1 MAPRFVLIT
10 GSSRGLGR
18 SMALALAQRGFSVLA
33 GVRRR
38 QDGDDLRAAAGGE
51 LTPVILDVA
60 SAESLEMA
68 RTEVERLTI
77 GHGLAGLVNNAGLAW
92 FGPLEQ
98 TPIDVIDRVF
108 RVNVSGVIATIQCFL
123 PLVRQARGRIVN
135 ISSINGRLS
144 FPFASIYNASK
155 FALEALSDSLR
166 VELAPWGIRVAVV
179 EPGATRTDIR
189 DLAVRAWAESR
200 ASLAPDQRDLYETP
214 FAKMS
219 QLIAQLDSTAA
230 GHAAVVEA
238 VYDGLAS
245 DVPRARYLAGE
256 DTVQLMQ
263 LAALPDAERD
273 AAFLGMFS

>member
-1 MAPRFVLIT
+1 MTRRFVLIT

-18 SMALALAQRGFSVLA
+18 SLALALAQRGFSVLA

-38 QDGDDLRAAAGGE
+38 QDGDELRAVAGGE

-60 SAESLEMA
+60 SAESFAMA
-68 RTEVERLTI
+68 RAEVERLTTR
-77 GHGLAGLVNNAGLAW
+77 HGLDGLINNAGVAW

-98 TPIDVIDRVF
+98 TPIEVIDRVF
-108 RVNVSGVIATIQCFL
+108 RVNVSGVIAAIQCFL
-123 PLVRQARGRIVN
+123 PLVRQAKGRIVN

-200 ASLAPDQRDLYETP
+200 ASLPPDQCALYAMP

-230 GHAAVVEA
+230 DHAAVVEA
-238 VYDGLAS
+238 VYDGLTS

>member
-1 MAPRFVLIT
+1 
-10 GSSRGLGR
+10 
-18 SMALALAQRGFSVLA
+18 MALALAQRGFSVLA

-38 QDGDDLRAAAGGE
+38 QDGDDLLVAAGGE
-51 LTPVILDVA
+51 LTPVIFDVA
-60 SAESLEMA
+60 SDESLAMA
-68 RTEVERLTI
+68 RTEVERLTG
-77 GHGLAGLVNNAGLAW
+77 GHGLAGLVNNAGLAS

-98 TPIDVIDRVF
+98 TPIDVIDRIL

-144 FPFASIYNASK
+144 FPFAAIYSASK

-189 DLAVRAWAESR
+189 DLAVRAWADGR
-200 ASLAPDQRDLYETP
+200 ASLAPDKRALYETP
-214 FAKMS
+214 FAKLT
-219 QLIAQLDSTAA
+219 QLVAQLDSTAA
-230 GHAAVVEA
+230 DHAAVVEA
-238 VYDGLAS
+238 VYDGLTS

-256 DTVQLMQ
+256 DTVQLRQ
-263 LAALPDAERD
+263 LAALPDTERD

>member
-1 MAPRFVLIT
+1 
-10 GSSRGLGR
+10 
-18 SMALALAQRGFSVLA
+18 MALALAQRGFSVLA

-38 QDGDDLRAAAGGE
+38 QDGDELRAVAGGE

-60 SAESLEMA
+60 SAESIAMA
-68 RTEVERLTI
+68 RAEVERLTT
-77 GHGLAGLVNNAGLAW
+77 GHGLDGLVNNAGVAW

-98 TPIDVIDRVF
+98 TPIEVIDRVF
-108 RVNVSGVIATIQCFL
+108 RVNVLGVIATIQCFL

-135 ISSINGRLS
+135 ISSINGKLS
-144 FPFASIYNASK
+144 FPFSSIYNASK

-179 EPGATRTDIR
+179 EPGATQTDIR

-200 ASLAPDQRDLYETP
+200 ASLVPDQSALYETP
-214 FAKMS
+214 FAKMG

-230 GHAAVVEA
+230 DHAAVVDA
-238 VYDGLAS
+238 VYDGLTS
-245 DVPRARYLAGE
+245 DVRRARYLAGE

>member
-38 QDGDDLRAAAGGE
+38 QDGEDLMSAAGGE

-60 SAESLEMA
+60 SDESLAMA
-68 RTEVERLTI
+68 LTEVERLTT
-77 GHGLAGLVNNAGLAW
+77 GHGLAGLVNNAGLAS

-98 TPIDVIDRVF
+98 TPIDVIDRVL
-108 RVNVSGVIATIQCFL
+108 RVNVLGVVATIQRFL

-144 FPFASIYNASK
+144 FPFAAIYNASK

-189 DLAVRAWAESR
+189 DLAVRAWADSR
-200 ASLAPDQRDLYETP
+200 ASQAPDQRALYEAP
-214 FAKMS
+214 FVK
-219 QLIAQLDSTAA
+219 LTELVAQLDSTAA
-230 GHAAVVEA
+230 DHDAVIEA
-238 VYDGLAS
+238 VYDGLS
-245 DVPRARYLAGE
+245 SEVPRARYLAGE
-256 DTVQLMQ
+256 DAVQLMQ
-263 LAALPDAERD
+263 LAALPDTERD
-273 AAFLGMFS
+273 KAFLGMFS

>member
-1 MAPRFVLIT
+1 MKTRFVLVT

-18 SMALALAQRGFSVLA
+18 SMALDLARRGFSVLA
-33 GVRRR
+33 GVRR
-38 QDGDDLRAAAGGE
+38 QEDGADLVAAATGRLE
-51 LTPVILDVA
+51 PVELDVTSNA
-60 SAESLEMA
+60 SLSIA
-68 RTEVERLTI
+68 RTEVERLTA
-77 GHGLAGLVNNAGLAW
+77 GHDLAGLVNNAGIAA

-98 TPIDVIDRVF
+98 TPIDVIDRVLQ
-108 RVNVSGVIATIQCFL
+108 VNVSGVIATIQHFL
-123 PLVRQARGRIVN
+123 PLLRQASGRIVN

-189 DLAVRAWAESR
+189 DLSVRAWADSR
-200 ASLAPDQRDLYETP
+200 ATLPPDQRALYAIP
-214 FAKMS
+214 FAKLT
-219 QLIAQLDSTAA
+219 QLIAQLDATAES
-230 GHAAVVEA
+230 HDAVVEA
-238 VYDGLAS
+238 VFDALSS

-256 DTVQLMQ
+256 DTVQWME

-273 AAFLGMFS
+273 AAFLSMFS

>member
-33 GVRRR
+33 GVRRL

-60 SAESLEMA
+60 SAESLVMA
-68 RTEVERLTI
+68 RTEVERLTT

-200 ASLAPDQRDLYETP
+200 ASLAPGQRALYEAP

-219 QLIAQLDSTAA
+219 QLVAQLDSTAA
-230 GHAAVVEA
+230 DHAAVVEA

-245 DVPRARYLAGE
+245 GVPRARYLAGE

>member
-38 QDGDDLRAAAGGE
+38 QDGDDLRAEAGRE

-60 SAESLEMA
+60 SVESLAMA
-68 RTEVERLTI
+68 RTEVERLTT

-98 TPIDVIDRVF
+98 TPIDVIDHVF
-108 RVNVSGVIATIQCFL
+108 RVNVSGVIATIQGFL

-189 DLAVRAWAESR
+189 DLAVRAWAAGR
-200 ASLAPDQRDLYETP
+200 ASLAPDQRALYETP
-214 FAKMS
+214 FTKLT
-219 QLIAQLDSTAA
+219 QLIAHLDSTAA
-230 GHAAVVEA
+230 DHAAVVEA
-238 VYDGLAS
+238 VYDGLTS
-245 DVPRARYLAGE
+245 DVPRARYLVGE

-263 LAALPDAERD
+263 LATLPDAERD
-273 AAFLGMFS
+273 AALLGMIS

>member
-1 MAPRFVLIT
+1 
-10 GSSRGLGR
+10 
-18 SMALALAQRGFSVLA
+18 
-33 GVRRR
+33 
-38 QDGDDLRAAAGGE
+38 
-51 LTPVILDVA
+51 
-60 SAESLEMA
+60 MA
-68 RTEVERLTI
+68 RTEVERLTA
-77 GHGLAGLVNNAGLAW
+77 GHGLAGLVNNAGIAS

-98 TPIDVIDRVF
+98 TPRDVVDRVL

-123 PLVRQARGRIVN
+123 PLLRQATGRIVN

-144 FPFASIYNASK
+144 FPFTSIYSASK

-189 DLAVRAWAESR
+189 DLAVRAWADSR
-200 ASLAPDQRDLYETP
+200 ASLAPDQRALYETP
-214 FAKMS
+214 FAKLS
-219 QLIAQLDSTAA
+219 QLIAHLDSTAA
-230 GHAAVVEA
+230 DHAAVVEA
-238 VYDGLAS
+238 VYDGLTS

-273 AAFLGMFS
+273 AALLGMFS